1 MGKFISNYDE
11 LPIPNKRIYDLV
23 QSKSDGTVKA
33 FAEMIGVKQQVL
45 DRIFKKDPRNG
56 KYPSVS
62 DNIKQGLKKT
72 FGLDDIWLLTGEGE
86 MLNEASINAIVPIAN
101 EDANYVDRKHMQPIL
116 DIRVSAGCGIG
127 LEGEE
132 NAIIEWVSIPHF
144 EGCKGITVYGDS
156 MYDKFKS
163 GDVIF
168 VRPIKS
174 RYDVDFGQCYVI
186 ITREDRYI
194 KNLYESPKGDEYVTM
209 VSYNTELN
217 PDGRR
222 KFPDRDIAKE
232 DILFLYKVAG
242 KLRRNQL

>member
-1 MGKFISNYDE
+1 MQTEGERISKIIAHFCKSKAEFARMVEEKPQVVSNWVARGAGKNV
-11 LPIPNKRIYDLV
+11 LNKIL
-23 QSKSDGTVKA
+23 SK
-33 FAEMIGVKQQVL
+33 F
-45 DRIFKKDPRNG
+45 P
-56 KYPSVS
+56 
-62 DNIKQGLKKT
+62 
-72 FGLDDIWLLTGEGE
+72 DINANWLLTGEGE
-86 MLNEASINAIVPIAN
+86 MLNETSIKAIVPIDN
-101 EDANYVDRKHMQPIL
+101 EDAEYIDRKHMQPIL
-116 DIRVSAGCGIG
+116 DIRVSAGSGMG
-127 LEGEE
+127 LEGDE
-132 NAIIEWVSIPHF
+132 NEIVEWVSIPHF

-168 VRPIKS
+168 VRPIQS
-174 RYDVDFGQCYVI
+174 RHDVDFGQCYVI

-194 KNLYESPKGDEYVTM
+194 KNLYESPRGDEYVTM

>member
-1 MGKFISNYDE
+1 MAKQDSSQLRD
-11 LPIPNKRIYDLV
+11 R
-23 QSKSDGTVKA
+23 VKA
-33 FAEMIGVKQQVL
+33 FISSKRLSVRAFEASVGL
-45 DRIFKKDPRNG
+45 PNG
-56 KYPSVS
+56 SIAQYS
-62 DNIKQGLKKT
+62 DSTNRETLKKINDVYSD
-72 FGLDDIWLLTGEGE
+72 FDIDYMISGR
-86 MLNEASINAIVPIAN
+86 
-101 EDANYVDRKHMQPIL
+101 VDGVDYNIYKEKQPIL
-116 DIRVSAGCGIG
+116 DIRVCAGNGIG
-127 LEGEE
+127 LEGDE
-132 NAIIEWVSIPHF
+132 NKVVEWVSIPSF

-168 VRPIKS
+168 VRPING
-174 RYDVDFGQCYVI
+174 RNDFDFGQCYVV

-194 KNLYESPKGDEYVTM
+194 KNIYESEKGDSFVTM
-209 VSYNTELN
+209 VSFNTELN